1 MVAGAPHL
9 LDTHYC
15 PSLAVR
21 DTEQDQLRVVG
32 AATGVNGG
40 NEIGHHGDCSDFGA
54 GREGGV
60 LPPFPSR

>member
-40 NEIGHHGDCSDFGA
+40 NEIGHHGDY
-54 GREGGV
+54 
-60 LPPFPSR
+60 